1 MEEKLVIEIYR
12 KKDPEELT
20 KLLSEPESKLDL
32 GSAAALTAA
41 DACAMGLRAAK
52 LTAAEV
58 SGNERL
64 DYILRN
70 LEKLREYMVYLID
83 EDVKCRSL
91 LRRAEKKGDEREIE
105 AARRPACCICEEIIN
120 QMGNILDLLNEL
132 ADLGK
137 QGSMYI
143 SAAVH
148 MSMAAMQSAMA
159 FVLDMSAK
167 SSDDNYVFVTRRENE
182 ITLEKTSA
190 VAQAVLAKCKA

>member
-12 KKDPEELT
+12 KKDPDELT
-20 KLLSEPESKLDL
+20 RLLSEPESKLDL

-52 LTAAEV
+52 LAAAGTA
-58 SGNERL
+58 GDERL

-83 EDVKCRSL
+83 EDVKCRSI
-91 LRRAEKKGDEREIE
+91 LRRAEKKGNEREIE

-120 QMGNILDLLNEL
+120 QMGNTLDLLNEL
-132 ADLGK
+132 ADKGK
-137 QGSMYI
+137 QGGMYI
-143 SAAVH
+143 SAAAH

-167 SSDDNYVFVTRRENE
+167 SSDDSYVFVTRRENE
-182 ITLEKTSA
+182 ITLENYSA
-190 VAQAVLAKCKA
+190 VAQTVLAKCKA

>member
-1 MEEKLVIEIYR
+1 MEEKLIIEIYR

-20 KLLSEPESKLDL
+20 KLLAEPESRLDL
-32 GSAAALTAA
+32 GSAAALAAA

-52 LTAAEV
+52 RTATEV

-91 LRRAEKKGDEREIE
+91 LRRAEKKGDEREID
-105 AARRPACCICEEIIN
+105 AARQPACCICEEIIN
-120 QMGNILDLLNEL
+120 QMGNTLDMLAEL

-148 MSMAAMQSAMA
+148 MCMAAMQSAMA

-182 ITLEKTSA
+182 ITLENYSA
-190 VAQAVLAKCKA
+190 AAQAVLEKCKA

>member
-52 LTAAEV
+52 LAAAGTA
-58 SGNERL
+58 GDERL

-148 MSMAAMQSAMA
+148 MALAAMQSAMA

>member
-20 KLLSEPESKLDL
+20 KLLSEPESRLDL

-52 LTAAEV
+52 LAAAGTA
-58 SGNERL
+58 GDERL

-91 LRRAEKKGDEREIE
+91 LRRAEKKGDEREID
-105 AARRPACCICEEIIN
+105 AARQPACCICEEIIN
-120 QMGNILDLLNEL
+120 QMGNMLALLNEL
-132 ADLGK
+132 AVLGK
-137 QGSMYI
+137 QGGMYI

-167 SSDDNYVFVTRRENE
+167 SSDDTYVFVTRRENE
-182 ITLEKTSA
+182 ITLENYSV
-190 VAQAVLAKCKA
+190 VAQTVLAKLNH

>member
-20 KLLSEPESKLDL
+20 RLLSEPESKLDL
-32 GSAAALTAA
+32 GSAAALAAA

-52 LTAAEV
+52 RTATEV

-91 LRRAEKKGDEREIE
+91 LRRAEKKGDEREID
-105 AARRPACCICEEIIN
+105 AARQPACCICEEIIK
-120 QMGNILDLLNEL
+120 QMGNTLNLLSEL

-143 SAAVH
+143 SASVH

-182 ITLEKTSA
+182 ITLENYSA
-190 VAQAVLAKCKA
+190 AAQAVLAKLNN

>member
-83 EDVKCRSL
+83 EDVKCRSI
-91 LRRAEKKGDEREIE
+91 LRRAEKKGNEREIE

-120 QMGNILDLLNEL
+120 QMGNTLDLLNEL
-132 ADLGK
+132 ADKGK
-137 QGSMYI
+137 QGGMYI

-182 ITLEKTSA
+182 ITLENYSA
-190 VAQAVLAKCKA
+190 ASQAVLEKCKA